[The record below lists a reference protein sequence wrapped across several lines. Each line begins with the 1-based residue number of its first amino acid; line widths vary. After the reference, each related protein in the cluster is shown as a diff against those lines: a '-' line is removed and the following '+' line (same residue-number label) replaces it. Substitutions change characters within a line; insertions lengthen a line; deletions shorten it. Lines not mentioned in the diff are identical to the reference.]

1 MSRGRE
7 EFLVG
12 NNPII
17 FYYMLHI
24 VLFSPEYTQDF
35 KRLTQE
41 LRNFLTKLE
50 GRLDEP
56 MDYSTEAEVSETI
69 ADFEVGK
76 SMIFLAIESKK
87 AYWYIVVRVR
97 DENWEW
103 TAIRKYG
110 KIDELYVDPE
120 YRGGWVSALLVK
132 NVEQYLRE
140 QWISYVEFFVMA
152 GNSRAR
158 MF

>member
-17 FYYMLHI
+17 FYYMHI

-87 AYWYIVVRVR
+87 AY
-97 DENWEW
+97 
-103 TAIRKYG
+103 
-110 KIDELYVDPE
+110 
-120 YRGGWVSALLVK
+120 
-132 NVEQYLRE
+132 
-140 QWISYVEFFVMA
+140 
-152 GNSRAR
+152 
-158 MF
+158 